1 MQTRRVFTLEA
12 SGGAVVGTVHSG
24 THTDQ
29 SRLGDNSDWSN
40 STRCTVRKCQFGT
53 HLHYSHDPGKVN
65 ILAVLFS
72 AIFLLLV
79 LHEYLRLACVSIVD
93 TAVSGLSTTL
103 YLSNLVLGEA
113 CNWVSQWPSCGC
125 CLNVVAMERRGE
137 LHVVNG
143 WATHVCP

>member
-1 MQTRRVFTLEA
+1 MP
-12 SGGAVVGTVHSG
+12 VG
-24 THTDQ
+24 HTFALF
-29 SRLGDNSDWSN
+29 SRS
-40 STRCTVRKCQFGT
+40 
-53 HLHYSHDPGKVN
+53 GKVN

-103 YLSNLVLGEA
+103 CLSDLVLGEA
-113 CNWVSQWPSCGC
+113 CNWVSQWPSFGS
-125 CLNVVAMERRGE
+125 CLSVVAMERRGE

-143 WATHVCP
+143 WATHVYPRFTRLAHIKLKTFTHCLHPRF